1 MARLLLLSSFET
13 RALRALA
20 PQDDDIEALAE
31 QPMPDKILLITGGSR
46 GIGAATAKMAARQGY
61 RVAIN
66 YVSDKKSAEAV
77 AVEVEKA
84 GSKALIVKA
93 DVAREDEIRAL
104 FAEIDNKL
112 GRLTHLVNNAGIVGR
127 SSRLDAA
134 EPSSI
139 RAVIDLNV
147 TGAILVAREAVRR
160 MSTANGGAG
169 GAIVNLSSA
178 AATIGSPGEFTWY
191 AASKAAID
199 AFTLGLAR
207 ELAKESVRVNAVSPG
222 LIETE
227 IHASSGQP
235 DRVARM
241 SPLIPMGR
249 AGVVAEVA
257 ETILWLLSGKA
268 SYVTG
273 ANIRVAGGR

>member
-1 MARLLLLSSFET
+1 MS
-13 RALRALA
+13 
-20 PQDDDIEALAE
+20 
-31 QPMPDKILLITGGSR
+31 DKILLVTGGSR
-46 GIGAATAKMAARQGY
+46 GIGAATAKMAAREGY

-66 YVSDKKSAEAV
+66 YISDKKAAEAV
-77 AVEVEKA
+77 AADVEKA
-84 GSKALIVKA
+84 GSKALIVQA
-93 DVAREDEIRAL
+93 NVARDDDVRLL
-104 FAEIDNKL
+104 FGEIDKKL

-127 SSRLDAA
+127 ASRLDAA
-134 EPSSI
+134 DPAII

-147 TGAILVAREAVRR
+147 IGAILVAREAAKR

-207 ELAKESVRVNAVSPG
+207 ELAKENVRVNAVSPG
-222 LIETE
+222 LIETD
-227 IHASSGQP
+227 IHATSGQP

-241 SPLIPMGR
+241 SPLIPMAR
-249 AGVVAEVA
+249 AGTADEVA
-257 ETILWLLSGKA
+257 EAILWLLSEKA

-273 ANIRVAGGR
+273 ANIRISGGR

>member
-1 MARLLLLSSFET
+1 
-13 RALRALA
+13 
-20 PQDDDIEALAE
+20 
-31 QPMPDKILLITGGSR
+31 
-46 GIGAATAKMAARQGY
+46 MAARAGY

-66 YVSDKKSAEAV
+66 YVSDKKAAEAV
-77 AVEVEKA
+77 AGEIDKA

-93 DVAREDEIRAL
+93 DVAREEEIRAL
-104 FAEIDNKL
+104 FAEIDKKL

-127 SSRLDAA
+127 SSRLDIADPA
-134 EPSSI
+134 VI
-139 RAVIDLNV
+139 RQVIDLNV
-147 TGAILVAREAVRR
+147 TGAILVAREAVER

-169 GAIVNLSSA
+169 GAIVNISSA

-207 ELAKESVRVNAVSPG
+207 ELAKEGVRVNAVSPG
-222 LIETE
+222 LIETG
-227 IHASSGQP
+227 IHASGGQP

-241 SPLIPMGR
+241 GPMIPMGR
-249 AGVVAEVA
+249 AGTVDEVA
-257 ETILWLLSGKA
+257 ETILWLLSEKA

>member
-1 MARLLLLSSFET
+1 MAE
-13 RALRALA
+13 
-20 PQDDDIEALAE
+20 
-31 QPMPDKILLITGGSR
+31 KILLVTGASR

-66 YVSDKKSAEAV
+66 YASDRKAAEAV
-77 AVEVEKA
+77 AAEVERA
-84 GSKALIVKA
+84 GGEALIVKA

-104 FAEIDNKL
+104 FAEIDQKL

-127 SSRLDAA
+127 SSRLDGADPA
-134 EPSSI
+134 VI

-147 TGAILVAREAVRR
+147 TGAILVAREAVKR

-207 ELAKESVRVNAVSPG
+207 ELAREGVRVNAVSPG
-222 LIETE
+222 LIETD
-227 IHASSGQP
+227 IHATSGQP

-241 SPLIPMGR
+241 SPMIPMAR
-249 AGVVAEVA
+249 AGTAEEVA
-257 ETILWLLSGKA
+257 ETIVWLLSGRA

-273 ANIRVAGGR
+273 ANIRVSGGR

>member
-1 MARLLLLSSFET
+1 MT
-13 RALRALA
+13 
-20 PQDDDIEALAE
+20 AE
-31 QPMPDKILLITGGSR
+31 RILLVTGASR
-46 GIGAATAKMAARQGY
+46 GIGAAVARAAAPAGY
-61 RVAIN
+61 DVAIN
-66 YVSDKKSAEAV
+66 YARDRAAAAEVAAEVVS
-77 AVEVEKA
+77 A
-84 GSKALIVKA
+84 GRRALLVQA
-93 DVAREDEIRAL
+93 DVAREDEVRRL
-104 FAEIDNKL
+104 YAEIDEKL

-134 EPSSI
+134 DAATI
-139 RAVIDLNV
+139 RSVIDLNV
-147 TGAILVAREAVRR
+147 TGAILVAREAIKR
-160 MSTANGGAG
+160 MSTKNGGGG

-178 AATIGSPGEFTWY
+178 AATIGSPGEFVWY

-207 ELAKESVRVNAVSPG
+207 EVATEGVRVNAVSPG
-222 LIETE
+222 LIETD

-241 SPLIPMGR
+241 GPLIPMRR
-249 AGVVAEVA
+249 AGTAEEVA
-257 ETILWLLSGKA
+257 EAILWLLSEKA